1 MRKTSALLAN
11 NFKSTFLSCEVDM
24 ETIWRKLFV
33 ESRPYSDKLKRL
45 LVINTPNCLDEQQIQ
60 FQDEIEKANLVF
72 LKDKQYIKNVP
83 KLSFGEHEEVR
94 SYILL
99 EFDDFIPSG
108 NSYYRD
114 CTISIT
120 IISHLDYWELDD
132 YKLRPYQIAGYIDG
146 ILNETKLSGIGTL
159 QFMGA
164 SEIILNEYLGGVLLR
179 YRATHGY
186 HDDVEKINNDLPALQ
201 DLGYVTVK

>member
-1 MRKTSALLAN
+1 MRKTSALLAK
-11 NFKSTFLSCEVDM
+11 NFKSTFLSCETDM
-24 ETIWRKLFV
+24 ETIWRRLFV

-45 LVINTPNCLDEQQIQ
+45 LVINTPNCLDESQVQ
-60 FQDEIEKANLVF
+60 FQDEINKANLAY

-99 EFDDFIPSG
+99 EFDDFVPTE
-108 NSYYRD
+108 NPHYRD
-114 CTISIT
+114 CVISIT

-146 ILNETKLSGIGTL
+146 MLNETKLSGIGTL

-164 SEIILNEYLGGVLLR
+164 SEVILNEYLGGVLLR
-179 YRATHGY
+179 YRATHGRG
-186 HDDVEKINNDLPALQ
+186 DDATGINPDLPTPQ
-201 DLGYVTVK
+201 DLGGGAW

>member
-1 MRKTSALLAN
+1 MRKTSVLLAK
-11 NFKSTFLSCEVDM
+11 NFKSTFLSCETDM
-24 ETIWRKLFV
+24 ETIWKKLFV

-45 LVINTPNCLDEQQIQ
+45 LVINTPNCLDENQVQY
-60 FQDEIEKANLVF
+60 QDEINKANLAF

-99 EFDDFIPSG
+99 EFDDFIPNG
-108 NSYYRD
+108 TNPHYRD
-114 CTISIT
+114 CVISIT

-146 ILNETKLSGIGTL
+146 ILNETRLSGIGTL
-159 QFMGA
+159 EFMGA

-179 YRATHGY
+179 YRAVHGRP
-186 HDDVEKINNDLPALQ
+186 DDSTTINPTLPAPQ
-201 DLGYVTVK
+201 DLNGSAW

>member
-1 MRKTSALLAN
+1 MQKTSALLAN
-11 NFKSTFLSCEVDM
+11 NFKSTFLSCETDM
-24 ETIWRKLFV
+24 ETIWRRLFV

-45 LVINTPNCLDEQQIQ
+45 LVINMPNCLDEHQIQ
-60 FQDEIEKANLVF
+60 YQDEIEKANLAY

-99 EFDDFIPSG
+99 EFDDFFPTS
-108 NSYYRD
+108 NPHYRD

-146 ILNETKLSGIGTL
+146 ILNNAKLTGIGTL
-159 QFMGA
+159 NFMGC
-164 SEIILNEYLGGVLLR
+164 NELVLDEVLSGYTLS
-179 YRATHGY
+179 YRAVHGT
-186 HDDVEKINNDLPALQ
+186 DDQIPDEE
-201 DLGYVTVK
+201 